1 MYKDRLSK
9 CYSVESNLQVGKYM
23 RLDSIGRSIDGMVE

>member
-9 CYSVESNLQVGKYM
+9 CYSVESNLQVGKYI
-23 RLDSIGRSIDGMVE
+23 RLDRIGR